1 MKARATA
8 AARILLGLVFLGF
21 GVNYFFGLLPLPV
34 MEGAAGRFF
43 DGLVA
48 SKYMLPLLFGTY
60 VVTGAALVI
69 GRFVPL
75 ALVVLAPIIVNVVAI
90 HLVTEPS
97 LAGLVPGVFVL
108 VLEVFLARQYGSAF
122 RPMLQARQTPDKPL
136 MERTQ

>member
-21 GVNYFFGLLPLPV
+21 GVNYFVGLLPLPAL
-34 MEGAAGRFF
+34 EGAAARFF

-48 SKYMLPLLFGTY
+48 SKYVLPLLFGTY
-60 VVTGAALVI
+60 VVTGVALVM

-75 ALVVLAPIIVNVVAI
+75 ALAVLAPIIVNIVAI

-97 LAGLVPGVFVL
+97 LAGLLPGMFVL
-108 VLEVFLARQYGSAF
+108 VLEVFLAWQYGSAF
-122 RPMLQARQTPDKPL
+122 RPMLRARQALDP
-136 MERTQ
+136 